1 MEDMIPKINRGLDPT
16 GLVKYLFGKGRH
28 NEHSNQHL
36 VACSDDLLDSFDFN
50 GHPAESYARIGERFD
65 RRYRVRERKDDPF
78 PRDRRGR
85 HNPGKEHGKD
95 RVWHCS
101 LSIKAGQGI
110 LTDGQWDVIVRDYLE
125 RMGILDDDGA
135 AGVTWLAVRHGLSR
149 NGNDHVHVMVQ
160 LATDDGWIN
169 TFNDMKGA
177 QKSCREME
185 RERPELV
192 ELDRSNT
199 EGDVRYRYA
208 EWRRWAEWKAR
219 EDYDGPLPWSALD
232 RNERVRRIA
241 AVAAETMPKQHV
253 GRIVEACAKA
263 SRSEDEFI
271 RRVRREGFSI
281 DPRLRKGAA
290 RDSFDSPDQ
299 VVGYRIT
306 WRSRDGWTERFNA
319 SDLGQDMRLK
329 ELRDGWTHDARS
341 ESLAVQEWRAS
352 MENRPPFLADG
363 LERRPANLS
372 THDMERLIDEA
383 FHVAVKVRRGEGDPE
398 AYDEALREG
407 LRVFDRLSERYGLGD
422 GFSAE
427 IMKDE
432 LSAETADA
440 IGDDGRD
447 ENGKAHKP

>member
-1 MEDMIPKINRGLDPT
+1 MIPKISRGSDPA

-28 NEHSNQHL
+28 NEHANQHL
-36 VACSDDLLDSFDFN
+36 VACSDDLLDSFGFD
-50 GHPAESYARIGERFD
+50 GHPDESYAKIGERFD
-65 RRYRVRERKDDPF
+65 RRYRVRERKGDPF

-85 HNPGKEHGKD
+85 HNPGGEHGKD

-110 LTDGQWDVIVRDYLE
+110 LTDGQWEAIVRDYLE
-125 RMGILDDDGA
+125 RMSILPDDGA

-169 TFNDMKGA
+169 TYNDMKAA
-177 QKSCREME
+177 QRSCRGME
-185 RERPELV
+185 RERSELV
-192 ELDRSNT
+192 EIGRSNT
-199 EGDVRYRYA
+199 ESQVRYRYA
-208 EWRRWAEWKAR
+208 EWRRWAEWKAQ
-219 EDYDGPLPWSALD
+219 EDYDGPLPGMRSTGTSASGESRPWPRRRC
-232 RNERVRRIA
+232 RNSTSAGSWRRARRRHGARTSSSDASAARASASTRV
-241 AVAAETMPKQHV
+241 
-253 GRIVEACAKA
+253 CA
-263 SRSEDEFI
+263 R
-271 RRVRREGFSI
+271 
-281 DPRLRKGAA
+281 GAA

-319 SDLGQDMRLK
+319 TDLGADMRLK

-363 LERRPANLS
+363 LERRPADLS

-383 FHVAVKVRRGEGDPE
+383 FHVAVNVRRGEDEPE